1 MLKQIRTVT
10 VLSLIALVC
19 INTVGCGANSVNTS
33 IADGDLSNGV
43 SNLSIDS
50 IKDIS
55 EYFIDPHEHESMK
68 DGYTEEYDLN
78 GDGKEE
84 TISIEQLPCNGGD
97 GAYYPHVYNSEGVEI
112 AYQDDIEESPFKEK
126 WDNGNVE
133 FYYNDEKFYS
143 LDKAEV
149 KSIYLESATEEE
161 IDKNLSGNQEREA
174 DLASGFVVSEN
185 DGKPELIVKYYT
197 EGVMPHVVSLGY
209 CLLHL
214 KLNNDEKWEITPEF
228 VRDGKSN
235 TDAQV
240 IIPAL
245 DYYWAKDDSTNIYY
259 FSNKKLYSYDKVT
272 SKNTVVTENIMDPY
286 DFAVYDGTI
295 YTLENSGEE
304 SNPLRLYIY
313 DKYADNFDELLSFEN
328 QVHSIHTSGHY
339 LIAKADGSDKYEIY
353 DITVPD
359 SPQKVDANDMDIIKE
374 TPLVKADDANENIIY
389 QGQNIADI
397 NQFDADS
404 IEVWG
409 WNDKY
414 VFVNAIIQGQDNF
427 YKIELD
433 KPENVVDLG
442 NDISK
447 LAVFDDLLL
456 IRNNDGSVEVVK

>member
-1 MLKQIRTVT
+1 MLKQIRTIT
-10 VLSLIALVC
+10 ALSLIALVC
-19 INTVGCGANSVNTS
+19 INTIGCGTNSINTS
-33 IADGDLSNGV
+33 IVDGDLSNVG
-43 SNLSIDS
+43 SKLSIDS

-161 IDKNLSGNQEREA
+161 IDKNLSGNQERRA
-174 DLASGFVVSEN
+174 DLASGFVVSET

-209 CLLHL
+209 CVLHL

-245 DYYWAKDDSTNIYY
+245 DYYWAICC
-259 FSNKKLYSYDKVT
+259 
-272 SKNTVVTENIMDPY
+272 
-286 DFAVYDGTI
+286 
-295 YTLENSGEE
+295 
-304 SNPLRLYIY
+304 
-313 DKYADNFDELLSFEN
+313 LL
-328 QVHSIHTSGHY
+328 Q
-339 LIAKADGSDKYEIY
+339 
-353 DITVPD
+353 
-359 SPQKVDANDMDIIKE
+359 
-374 TPLVKADDANENIIY
+374 
-389 QGQNIADI
+389 
-397 NQFDADS
+397 
-404 IEVWG
+404 
-409 WNDKY
+409 
-414 VFVNAIIQGQDNF
+414 
-427 YKIELD
+427 
-433 KPENVVDLG
+433 
-442 NDISK
+442 
-447 LAVFDDLLL
+447 
-456 IRNNDGSVEVVK
+456 